1 MNRAPAPLKL
11 SVRPAWPAADPP
23 GVNVS
28 PRRGDAVLWYN
39 YDADGKLDPRA
50 VHCAKP
56 VTSGQKWAANHWIS
70 LTPEELLTEV
80 RPPTDPTADAD
91 AV

>member
-1 MNRAPAPLKL
+1 M
-11 SVRPAWPAADPP
+11 
-23 GVNVS
+23 
-28 PRRGDAVLWYN
+28 GDAVLWYN

-56 VTSGQKWAANHWIS
+56 VHRGEKWAANHWVS

-80 RPPTDPTADAD
+80 RPPSF
-91 AV
+91 